1 MPPLVFLLA
10 LLAAATAA
18 LAVVLLAIK
27 VRQHR
32 ALLDERVDTLA
43 DASHVRGARADERFD
58 ELERRLRPLERRRRV
73 DHLLALAGVAER
85 SGRLGRDAAGRLE
98 TALLQLHDEAL
109 EDAGIEVSNSGAS
122 DA

>member
-10 LLAAATAA
+10 LLAAAAAA
-18 LAVVLLAIK
+18 LAVVLIALK

-32 ALLDERVDTLA
+32 TLLDHRIDELA
-43 DASHVRGARADERFD
+43 EASHQRGAQSDERFD
-58 ELERRLRPLERRRRV
+58 ELEKRLRPLERRRRV

-98 TALLQLHDEAL
+98 TALLQLYDDVLVDET
-109 EDAGIEVSNSGAS
+109 
-122 DA
+122 

>member
-18 LAVVLLAIK
+18 AAVVFLALK

-32 ALLDERVDTLA
+32 KLLDHRIDTLA
-43 DASHVRGARADERFD
+43 EASYEQGSRSDERFD
-58 ELERRLRPLERRRRV
+58 VLERRLRPLEHRRRV

-98 TALLQLHDEAL
+98 TALLQLYDDTL
-109 EDAGIEVSNSGAS
+109 EDAAD
-122 DA
+122 DAMDGV